1 MSKTI
6 EIQVEKSR
14 NLIAG
19 LRKHVS
25 EKGEQGINNQQINE
39 MEVALGQLKQMND
52 EVERLRE
59 ELTPKVKQM
68 NDMLSAVKTVYSD
81 TKKMLKDCYPQ
92 ERWPEYGIPD
102 KR

>member
-92 ERWPEYGIPD
+92 ERWQEYGIPD